1 MTQHIVSILKSKA
14 NKKMLL
20 KRTIS
25 LPDMLITANNKNN
38 SDENKTGTQV
48 WR

>member
-48 WR
+48 

>member
-14 NKKMLL
+14 NKKMLM

-25 LPDMLITANNKNN
+25 LPDILINKPNTENETGIQVRN
-38 SDENKTGTQV
+38 S
-48 WR
+48 